1 MSGTVAESSLAAH
14 GQVGQGRELTIL
26 EVVDLQRAGVLG
38 LGGFRAVASGDHDR
52 RTIAGH
58 GQHLVRED
66 AHVDPAYLRHR
77 RTDRVVEV
85 DAMHGDVARIVV
97 AGEGIRAGG
106 VHAVVDGALEAVP
119 GARRASVARRSC
131 PRAPRT
137 ADGPCP
143 DWARCPRQHRSWTR
157 TGTAATDAARR
168 TARWTAS

>member
-14 GQVGQGRELTIL
+14 GQIGQGRELTIL

-58 GQHLVRED
+58 GKHLVRED

-77 RTDRVVEV
+77 RTDRAVEV

-106 VHAVVDGALEAVP
+106 VHAVVDGALRQCPGLAV
-119 GARRASVARRSC
+119 
-131 PRAPRT
+131 
-137 ADGPCP
+137 
-143 DWARCPRQHRSWTR
+143 HL
-157 TGTAATDAARR
+157 
-168 TARWTAS
+168 